1 MFTLVGMTNLR
12 SLKTQKTAARP
23 LTAAHAWYRCNNA
36 TLSTPTLASA
46 AFMDLFSHASQ
57 DSAPLA
63 FRMRPRRLDDYIGQ
77 QALVGPGKPLRRMA
91 ESGTLRSMI
100 LWGPP
105 GVGKTTLAEILAAAS
120 GAQLEHLSAVMAGVK
135 DIRAAVERAK
145 AAQAQQRP
153 TVLFLDEIHRL
164 NKSQQDALLPH
175 VESGLLTLIGAT
187 TENPSFEVNSA
198 LLSRAR
204 VYVLKKLDEAELIDV
219 MRHALQDPDRGL
231 GRRNIQVDD
240 DVLAIL
246 ARASSGDAR
255 RALGLLETA
264 CDFTVEEQGLERLAK
279 DALAEVI
286 GYQASAFDKQGDHYY
301 DLLSAIHKS
310 VRSSRPDA
318 ALLYMAQFMQGG
330 GDPLDVIR
338 RLAAIASED
347 VGNAEPRALP
357 LVMAAWDAYLR
368 LGDYEGQR
376 AIAHAAIH
384 LAVAPKSNAI
394 DQAWKRAKGFVA
406 EHPDIEVPT
415 YLRNAPTRLM
425 ASLGHGE
432 GYRYAHNEPNGYPAG
447 SAHDCWPDTVPHT
460 RFFAPS
466 EQGQEKRFKQ
476 MLDYRAELD
485 AQADRQSE

>member
-1 MFTLVGMTNLR
+1 MFTL
-12 SLKTQKTAARP
+12 AACETLCSIETSQQP
-23 LTAAHAWYRCNNA
+23 LTQIGD
-36 TLSTPTLASA
+36 T
-46 AFMDLFSHASQ
+46 MDLFTQHAQ
-57 DSAPLA
+57 HDSAPLA
-63 FRMRPRRLDDYIGQ
+63 FRMRPRQLDDYVGQ

-120 GAQLEHLSAVMAGVK
+120 DAQLEHMSAVMAGVK
-135 DIRAAVERAK
+135 EIRAAVERAR
-145 AAQAQQRP
+145 AAQARERQ

-204 VYVLKKLDEAELIDV
+204 VYVLKKLDEADLLEVL
-219 MRHALQDPDRGL
+219 RRALEDDERGL
-231 GRRNIQVDD
+231 GKRCIQADD
-240 DVLAIL
+240 EVLKIL
-246 ARASSGDAR
+246 ARASAGDAR

-264 CDFTVEEQGLERLAK
+264 CDFTHQENGEEHLPK
-279 DALAEVI
+279 DALHEVI
-286 GYQASAFDKQGDHYY
+286 GHQASAFDKQGDHYY

-318 ALLYMAQFMQGG
+318 ALLYMAQFIQGG

-347 VGNAEPRALP
+347 VGNTEPRALP
-357 LVMAAWDAYLR
+357 LVIAAWDAYLR

-376 AIAHAAIH
+376 AIAHAMIH
-384 LAVAPKSNAI
+384 LSVSPKSNAI
-394 DQAWKRAKGFVA
+394 DQAWKSARGFVA
-406 EHPDIEVPT
+406 EHPDFEVPT
-415 YLRNAPTRLM
+415 YLRNAPTKLM

-447 SAHDCWPDTVPHT
+447 SAHDCWPQELTQKAFYV
-460 RFFAPS
+460 PS
-466 EQGQEKRFKQ
+466 EYGQEKRFKQ

-485 AQADRQSE
+485 AQADKHKS

>member
-1 MFTLVGMTNLR
+1 MYKR
-12 SLKTQKTAARP
+12 
-23 LTAAHAWYRCNNA
+23 
-36 TLSTPTLASA
+36 
-46 AFMDLFSHASQ
+46 
-57 DSAPLA
+57 
-63 FRMRPRRLDDYIGQ
+63 
-77 QALVGPGKPLRRMA
+77 QALVGPDKPLRRMA
-91 ESGTLRSMI
+91 ETGRLRSMI

-120 GAQLEHLSAVMAGVK
+120 GATLEHLSAVMAGVK
-135 DIRAAVERAK
+135 ELRAAVERARD
-145 AAQAQQRP
+145 ARARQRP

-204 VYVLKKLDEAELIDV
+204 VYVLKTLGEAELIAV
-219 MRHALQDPDRGL
+219 MRRALDDVQRGL
-231 GRRNIQVDD
+231 GARHIHAEDA
-240 DVLAIL
+240 VLATL
-246 ARASSGDAR
+246 ARAGGGDAR
-255 RALGLLETA
+255 RALGLLESA
-264 CDFTVEEQGLERLAK
+264 CDFTRTDDTGREHLEQ
-279 DALAEVI
+279 DALEAVI
-286 GYQASAFDKQGDHYY
+286 GHQASAFDKQGDHYY

-318 ALLYMAQFMQGG
+318 ALLYIARFVQGG

-394 DQAWKRAKGFVA
+394 DQAWKTAQAFVA
-406 EHPDIEVPT
+406 DHPHFEVPT
-415 YLRNAPTRLM
+415 YLRNAPTKLM

-432 GYRYAHNEPNGYPAG
+432 GYRYAHNEPHAYPAG
-447 SAHDCWPDTVPHT
+447 SAHDCWPGELP
-460 RFFAPS
+460 RAAFFAPS
-466 EQGQEKRFKQ
+466 DHGQEKRFKQ
-476 MLDYRAELD
+476 MQEWRASLD
-485 AQADRQSE
+485 AEADSQGPPQ